1 MKEGRK
7 GDVSQGMVLDAAT
20 KMMLQDKVM
29 VANLCNAKIYNGMD
43 VVKPEMIEP
52 RPVEQNALVKRSD
65 GVIVTDNRF
74 RDLAFF
80 VNLKDG
86 HGFMLCIEMQGEPDW
101 KMPLRVH
108 EYNIREYSRLA
119 KEPSY
124 SRHHKVPLVVT
135 LVLNFGKSAW
145 KGPRSFLD
153 LADYKDSQLA
163 QYAERGEM
171 VLVDPYN
178 LDEIFVS
185 RLCTDWKIVLCSFVA
200 SKNSG
205 SLNKFAEEIKGVRLR
220 RETIDFLKVYFD
232 MDLDIIDE
240 DETGGHINMCRAV
253 AIMRRR
259 SLNSGMKRGEKIG
272 EKRGEERGEKRGE
285 KRGILQG
292 REEGLCLAAANALRN
307 KMSFADVQ
315 AFTGFSLE
323 KIASIAQSIEP
334 SNA

>member
-1 MKEGRK
+1 MKDGRK
-7 GDVSQGMVLDAAT
+7 GELSQGMVLDAAT

-29 VANLCNAKIYNGMD
+29 VVELCNAKIYDGRE
-43 VVKPEMIEP
+43 VVRPEMIEP

-65 GVIVTDNRF
+65 GVFATDNRF

-86 HGFMLCIEMQGEPDW
+86 HGFILCIEIQGEPDW

-108 EYNIREYSRLA
+108 EYNIREYSRLV
-119 KEPSY
+119 KDPSC

-153 LADYKDSQLA
+153 LADYKDGQLE

-171 VLVDPYN
+171 ALVDPYN
-178 LDEIFVS
+178 LDEIFIS
-185 RLCTDWKIVLCSFVA
+185 RLCTDWKIVLCSFTA
-200 SKNSG
+200 SKNPESM
-205 SLNKFAEEIKGVRLR
+205 NKFAEEIKGVRLR
-220 RETIDFLKVYFD
+220 RETLDFLKVYFD
-232 MDLDIIDE
+232 LDLDIMDE
-240 DETGGHINMCRAV
+240 DETGGHINMCRAIE
-253 AIMRRR
+253 IMRRR
-259 SLNSGMKRGEKIG
+259 SFNSGMKRGEK
-272 EKRGEERGEKRGE
+272 R
-285 KRGILQG
+285 G
-292 REEGLCLAAANALRN
+292 REEGLCLAVANALRN
-307 KMSFADVQ
+307 KMSFADIQ